1 MKIIHNNFLSFDC
14 NPTLETWAFFL
25 DISKAFDK
33 VWHKSLLFKLQSVG
47 NFFFL
52 YWSPSSSLC
61 TVFDSIS
68 FKIDEVLSI
77 NPSTNV
83 FVFANFNI
91 HHNDWPTY
99 SGGTDWP
106 GELCYNL
113 KWPYPDGQLS
123 YSDPGWNW
131 CIYPS

>member
-1 MKIIHNNFLSFDC
+1 MKITHNIFLSFDC
-14 NPTLETWAFFL
+14 NPTLQTLAVFL

-33 VWHKSLLFKLQSVG
+33 VWHKSLLLKFQSVR

-52 YWSPSSSLC
+52 YRSPTSSLC

-77 NPSTNV
+77 NPSTNI
-83 FVFANFNI
+83 FVFADFNI

-99 SGGTDWP
+99 SGGTDQP
-106 GELCYNL
+106 GELCCNL
-113 KWPYPDGQLS
+113 K
-123 YSDPGWNW
+123 
-131 CIYPS
+131 